1 MISKSNMKLQSK
13 GPYTHKN
20 GLQTMAA
27 ESLETSLH
35 AVVLSVK
42 EYNREW
48 KYHSR
53 TERKEHGN
61 IRRQQDQT
69 SE

>member
-1 MISKSNMKLQSK
+1 
-13 GPYTHKN
+13 
-20 GLQTMAA
+20 MAV
-27 ESLETSLH
+27 ESVETSVH

-48 KYHSR
+48 RYHSR

-61 IRRQQDQT
+61 IGCQQDQT
-69 SE
+69 AE

>member
-1 MISKSNMKLQSK
+1 
-13 GPYTHKN
+13 
-20 GLQTMAA
+20 MAA

-69 SE
+69 SEWLFSLKNATNMTVLVVERTWEQ